1 MNVIILGLGGMG
13 SATACHLAAR
23 GHHVLGLEQFTP
35 LHDRGSSH
43 GQTRVIRQS
52 YFESPAYVPL
62 LLRAYEL
69 WRELEYKTSR
79 HLLHLCGGLMLGP
92 PNSSVVAG
100 SRASAVT
107 HNLPHQILDAI
118 DIHRRFPPLRPPDGT
133 IGLFEQ
139 NAGFLLAEDSVKAHQ
154 DLARSL
160 GARLQFEETVLGWE
174 ATSGGVRVQS
184 DGRTYE
190 GDRLIITAGSWAGQ
204 VLAGLRL
211 PLQVERQVLYWLEPS
226 GSIEAFLPERFP
238 VFISETRDGL
248 MPYGLPAISGHP
260 GGVKVSLYHAQNPTV
275 CTPATIDRCIHED
288 EVATMRR
295 TITSLIPSLNG
306 KLLDAKTCMYT
317 NTPDQ
322 FFILDTHPAHSQVSI
337 AAGFSGH
344 GFKFCSVVGE
354 IMADLAETGQ
364 SRHDLGPFR
373 LNRLQKPASL

>member
-1 MNVIILGLGGMG
+1 MNVLVLGLGTMG
-13 SATACHLAAR
+13 SATVSHLAAR
-23 GHHVLGLEQFTP
+23 GHKVLGLEQFSP

-69 WRELEYKTSR
+69 WRELEQKTGR
-79 HLLHLCGGLMLGP
+79 HLLHLCGGLMMGP
-92 PNSSVVAG
+92 PQSSVVGG

-107 HNLPHQILDAI
+107 HNLPHQILDAA

-133 IGLFEQ
+133 IALFEQ

-174 ATSGGVRVQS
+174 ARSDGVRIRS
-184 DGRTYE
+184 NRGIYE
-190 GDRLIITAGSWAGQ
+190 ADKLVITAGPWAGQ
-204 VLAGLRL
+204 ILAELRL
-211 PLQVERQVLYWLEPS
+211 PLEVERQVLYWIEPS
-226 GSIEAFLPERFP
+226 SGIEPFLPEHFP
-238 VFISETRDGL
+238 VFIYETAGGL
-248 MPYGLPAISGHP
+248 MPYGLPAIRGHP
-260 GGVKVSLYHAQNPTV
+260 GGVKVSLYHAPNPIL
-275 CTPATIDRCIHED
+275 CTPATVDRAIQDD
-288 EVATMRR
+288 EIVTMRK
-295 TITSLIPSLNG
+295 TIVGLIPSLDG

-322 FFILDTHPAHSQVSI
+322 FFVLDTHPAHSQVSI

-344 GFKFCSVVGE
+344 GFKFSPVIGE
-354 IMADLAETGQ
+354 ITAMLLRQEKVPFDLRLFKL
-364 SRHDLGPFR
+364 SRLFHTR
-373 LNRLQKPASL
+373 PA